1 MQTEGSTTIRV
12 TGTMISY
19 LHVCPRQLWFFQN
32 HIEMEHTSDRVA
44 MGQLLHEESY
54 PREKRKERP
63 INDRN
68 LVDFID
74 KNGSLHDVK
83 SSPSM
88 QKAHEMQM
96 LYYLYLLKQKGL
108 PNRKGVINYPR
119 QRRTVEV
126 ELTPEKEREVEEAIQ
141 EVKRISNLPTPPDV
155 AFMRICK
162 SCSYMELC
170 WS

>member
-1 MQTEGSTTIRV
+1 MQTEDSTTIRV

-54 PREKRKERP
+54 NREKRKERP

-68 LVDFID
+68 LIDFID
-74 KNGSLHDVK
+74 KEGILHDVK

-96 LYYLYLLKQKGL
+96 LYYLYLLKQKGV

-126 ELTPEKEREVEEAIQ
+126 ELTPEKEREVEEAIR
-141 EVKRISNLPTPPDV
+141 EVKRISNLPTPPEV

>member
-1 MQTEGSTTIRV
+1 MQTEDRTTGRV

-19 LHVCPRQLWFFQN
+19 LYVCQRQLWFFQN
-32 HIEMEHTSDRVA
+32 HIEMEHTSDLVS
-44 MGQLLHEESY
+44 MGQQLHKESY
-54 PREKRKERP
+54 NREKRKERS
-63 INDRN
+63 IDDRGRI
-68 LVDFID
+68 DFID
-74 KNGSLHDVK
+74 KDGILHDVK

-96 LYYLYLLKQKGL
+96 LYYLYLFKQKGM

-119 QRRTVEV
+119 QRRTVAV
-126 ELTPEKEREVEEAIQ
+126 ELTRKKEREVKRAIR
-141 EVKRISNLPTPPDV
+141 EVKKIADLPTPPDV
-155 AFMRICK
+155 EFMKICK

>member
-1 MQTEGSTTIRV
+1 MQTENRTTVRV

-32 HIEMEHTSDRVA
+32 HIEMEHTSDLVS
-44 MGQLLHEESY
+44 MGRLLHEESY

-63 INDRN
+63 IDERS
-68 LVDFID
+68 LIDFID
-74 KNGSLHDVK
+74 KDGILHDVK

-88 QKAHEMQM
+88 QKAHEMQI
-96 LYYLYLLKQKGL
+96 LYYLYLLKRKGA

-141 EVKRISNLPTPPDV
+141 EVKRIADLPTPPDV
-155 AFMRICK
+155 EFMKICK

>member
-1 MQTEGSTTIRV
+1 MQTEDPTKIRV

-32 HIEMEHTSDRVA
+32 HLEMEHTSDRVA

-68 LVDFID
+68 LIDFID
-74 KNGSLHDVK
+74 KDGILHDVK

-88 QKAHEMQM
+88 QNAHEMQM
-96 LYYLYLLKQKGL
+96 FYYLYLLKQKGL

-126 ELTPEKEREVEEAIQ
+126 ELTPEKEREVEEAIR
-141 EVKRISNLPTPPDV
+141 EVKRISDLPTPPDV
-155 AFMRICK
+155 AFMKICK

>member
-1 MQTEGSTTIRV
+1 MQTEDSTAIRV

-19 LHVCPRQLWFFQN
+19 LHVCSRQLWFFQN

-68 LVDFID
+68 LIDFID
-74 KNGSLHDVK
+74 KDGILHDVK

-88 QKAHEMQM
+88 QKAHKMQM
-96 LYYLYLLKQKGL
+96 LYYLHLLKQKGL

-126 ELTPEKEREVEEAIQ
+126 ELTPEKEREVEEAIR
-141 EVKRISNLPTPPDV
+141 EVKRISNLPTPPEV
-155 AFMRICK
+155 EFMKICK

>member
-1 MQTEGSTTIRV
+1 MQTENPTTVRV

-19 LHVCPRQLWFFQN
+19 LHVCPRQLWLFQN
-32 HIEMEHTSDRVA
+32 HIEMEHTSDLVS
-44 MGQLLHEESY
+44 MGRLLHDESY
-54 PREKRKERP
+54 SREKRKERP
-63 INDRN
+63 IDERS
-68 LVDFID
+68 LIDFID
-74 KNGSLHDVK
+74 KDGILHDVK

-88 QKAHEMQM
+88 QKAHEMQI
-96 LYYLYLLKQKGL
+96 LYYLYLLKQKGA

-141 EVKRISNLPTPPDV
+141 EVKRVSNLPTPPDV
-155 AFMRICK
+155 AYMKICK
-162 SCSYMELC
+162 SCSYQELC

>member
-1 MQTEGSTTIRV
+1 MQTENHTTVSV

-19 LHVCPRQLWFFQN
+19 LHVCPRELWFFQN

-44 MGQLLHEESY
+44 MGQLLHKESY
-54 PREKRKERP
+54 SREKRKERP
-63 INDRN
+63 INERN
-68 LVDFID
+68 LIDFID
-74 KNGSLHDVK
+74 KDGILHDVK

-88 QKAHEMQM
+88 QRAHEMQM
-96 LYYLYLLKQKGL
+96 LYYLYLLKQKGI

-126 ELTPEKEREVEEAIQ
+126 ELTSEKEREVEEAIQ
-141 EVKRISNLPTPPDV
+141 EVKRISNLPTPPEV
-155 AFMRICK
+155 AFMKICK

>member
-1 MQTEGSTTIRV
+1 MQNPNEPRITGTTI
-12 TGTMISY
+12 GY
-19 LHVCPRQLWFFQN
+19 LYVCPRELWFFQN
-32 HIEMEHTSDRVA
+32 HIEMEHTSDLVS
-44 MGQLLHEESY
+44 MGKLLHEESY

-63 INDRN
+63 IDDRN
-68 LVDFID
+68 LIDFID
-74 KNGSLHDVK
+74 KDGILHDVK
-83 SSPSM
+83 SSPSV
-88 QKAHEMQM
+88 QKAHEMQI

-126 ELTPEKEREVEEAIQ
+126 ELTPEKECEVEEAIG
-141 EVKRISNLPTPPDV
+141 EVKRISDLPTPPDV
-155 AFMRICK
+155 EFMNICK

>member
-1 MQTEGSTTIRV
+1 MQTEHLTTIRV

-54 PREKRKERP
+54 SREKRKERP

-68 LVDFID
+68 LIDFID
-74 KNGSLHDVK
+74 KDGILHDVK

-88 QKAHEMQM
+88 QKAHEMQI
-96 LYYLYLLKQKGL
+96 LYYLYLLKQKGA

-126 ELTPEKEREVEEAIQ
+126 ELTPEKEREVEEAIR
-141 EVKRISNLPTPPDV
+141 EVKEISDLPTPPDV
-155 AFMRICK
+155 GFMKICK
-162 SCSYMELC
+162 SCSYLELC

>member
-1 MQTEGSTTIRV
+1 MQTEHLTTIRV

-54 PREKRKERP
+54 SREKRKERP

-68 LVDFID
+68 LIDFID
-74 KNGSLHDVK
+74 KDGILHDVK

-96 LYYLYLLKQKGL
+96 LYYLYLLKQKEL

-126 ELTPEKEREVEEAIQ
+126 ELTPEKEREVEEAIR
-141 EVKRISNLPTPPDV
+141 EVKKISDLPTPPEV
-155 AFMRICK
+155 EFMKICK
-162 SCSYMELC
+162 SCSYLELC